1 MFIDS
6 HCHLDRIDLKD
17 FNNNFSELLDT
28 IQQAQIERML
38 CVSIS
43 LDEYPSM
50 KALVQDH
57 DNIDISVGVH
67 PCDTQDDIVKLQQLI
82 ELGSDPKVVAIGE
95 TGLDYYYSK
104 DTREQQLSS
113 FQVHMQA
120 ANELKKPVIIHTRD
134 AQKDTLNILKEGNV
148 ETCGGVLHCFTE
160 SWDMARQALDMGMYI
175 SFSGIVT
182 FKNAEALREV
192 ARQVPDDRFLIET
205 DSPYLAPVP
214 HRGKQNHPGWVGHV
228 AECLAEVRG
237 NSVENIAELSKV
249 NYLRL
254 FDTEV
259 ERI

>member
-1 MFIDS
+1 MFYDS

-17 FNNNFSELLDT
+17 FNNNFTELLQI
-28 IQQAQIERML
+28 IQQARVERML

-43 LDEYPSM
+43 LEEYPAM
-50 KALVQDH
+50 KALVQDQ

-67 PCDTQDDIVKLQQLI
+67 PCDTQDDIVKLKQLI

-104 DTREQQLSS
+104 DTREQQISS
-113 FQVHMQA
+113 FKVHMQA
-120 ANELKKPVIIHTRD
+120 ANELNKPVIIHTRD
-134 AQKDTLNILKEGNV
+134 AQQDTLKILKEGNV
-148 ETCGGVLHCFTE
+148 ASCGGVLHCFTE

-182 FKNAEALREV
+182 FKNAQTLREV
-192 ARQVPDDRFLIET
+192 ARQVPKERFLIET
-205 DSPYLAPVP
+205 DAPYLAPVP

-237 NSVENIAELSKV
+237 DSVESIAELSKV
-249 NYLRL
+249 NYLQL
-254 FDTEV
+254 FGE
-259 ERI
+259 